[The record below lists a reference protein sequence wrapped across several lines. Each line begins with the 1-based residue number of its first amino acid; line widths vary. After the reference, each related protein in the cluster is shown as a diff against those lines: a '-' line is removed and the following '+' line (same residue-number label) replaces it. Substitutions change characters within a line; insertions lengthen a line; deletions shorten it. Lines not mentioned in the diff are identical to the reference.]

1 MFRHVLFLFF
11 FFFFYFP
18 AFLLLFFIASFFY
31 KRIFLALSL
40 LLCEDFAIF
49 AVLT

>member
-1 MFRHVLFLFF
+1 MFRHVLFLFL
-11 FFFFYFP
+11 FFFYFP
-18 AFLLLFFIASFFY
+18 AFLLLFFIASFLY

-40 LLCEDFAIF
+40 LLYEDFAIF

>member
-1 MFRHVLFLFF
+1 MFSHMLFLF

-40 LLCEDFAIF
+40 LLYEDFAIF

>member
-11 FFFFYFP
+11 FFFLFSCFP
-18 AFLLLFFIASFFY
+18 AAFFIASFLY

-40 LLCEDFAIF
+40 LLYEDFAIF